1 MSCEAVGVLL
11 LDHNEA
17 MLMLLLSSRETVLS
31 KAKQTGGGGGFLGRW
46 TAGDDAAAPVSGLTN
61 EPVNHR
67 IRLLAFGS

>member
-31 KAKQTGGGGGFLGRW
+31 KAKQTGGPLSWAVDGWRRRRRSRFRV
-46 TAGDDAAAPVSGLTN
+46 DQ
-61 EPVNHR
+61 
-67 IRLLAFGS
+67 

>member
-1 MSCEAVGVLL
+1 MSCEAVCVLL

-31 KAKQTGGGGGFLGRW
+31 KAKQTGGPFLGRW